1 LNTAVAILIFILI
14 LGIVVFVHEFG
25 HFIMARRAG
34 IFVEEFAMGMG
45 PKLLTFR
52 GKKKTKKPLEGQEEV
67 TLYTLRLFPLG
78 GFCKMRGMDEAI
90 PNDPEAMN
98 NKSLFSR
105 VLVIVGGSAMNFLL
119 ALIIFAALAYLNGY
133 SIPTVHGVLDN
144 TPAQQAGLMSGDR
157 ITHFNGSRVGMWENF
172 RFMMEMSGGN
182 ELSLRVNRD
191 GQRVDLAITPVL
203 DPDDNVYRIGFVAAF
218 RHGSRFGVSRSD
230 PDYERATLFGSMGYA
245 LQTIGFQARLPF
257 RMLTRFITRQPLP
270 EGAGIVS
277 VIGMGAQVTEIYQE
291 VIEVGIVPTIL
302 TMLMIAGFINVALGI
317 MNLLPIPALDG
328 ARLVFLIVE
337 GIRRKPVSLE
347 REGMVHFVGFVIL
360 IILLVVVASRDIVN
374 LL

>member
-1 LNTAVAILIFILI
+1 MHTAVPILIFIVI

-52 GKKKTKKPLEGQEEV
+52 GKKKTMNPLEGQEDV
-67 TLYTLRLFPLG
+67 TLYTLRALPLG
-78 GFCKMRGMDEAI
+78 GFCKMRGMDEAV
-90 PNDPEAMN
+90 PDDPEAMN
-98 NKSLFSR
+98 NKPLFSR
-105 VLVIVGGSAMNFLL
+105 MLVIVGGSAMNFIL
-119 ALIIFAALAYLNGY
+119 ALIIFTVLTYLNGY
-133 SIPTVHGVLDN
+133 SVPVVHSVIDG
-144 TPAQQAGLMSGDR
+144 TPAQQTGLQAGDR
-157 ITHFNGSRVGMWENF
+157 ITHLNGSRVGMWENF
-172 RFMMEMSGGN
+172 RFMLEMSGGN
-182 ELSLRVNRD
+182 EIDLRVNRD
-191 GQRVDLAITPVL
+191 GQRVDLTMTPVL
-203 DPDDNVYRIGFVAAF
+203 DPEDNAYRIGFIAE
-218 RHGSRFGVSRSD
+218 RRFGTRSGVSRSD
-230 PDYERATLFGSMGYA
+230 PYFARATMVGSIGNA
-245 LQTIGFQARLPF
+245 AQSIGFHIRMPF
-257 RMLTRFITRQPLP
+257 RMLARFIARQPLP
-270 EGAGIVS
+270 EGAGVMS
-277 VIGMGAQVTEIYQE
+277 VIGIGGQVVEVYQE
-291 VIEVGIVPTIL
+291 TVEESIVVTVM
-302 TMLMIAGFINVALGI
+302 TMLLITGFINVALGI

>member
-1 LNTAVAILIFILI
+1 
-14 LGIVVFVHEFG
+14 
-25 HFIMARRAG
+25 MARRAG

-52 GKKKTKKPLEGQEEV
+52 GKKKSKTPLDGQEDV

-78 GFCKMRGMDEAI
+78 GFCKMRGMEEAI
-90 PNDPEAMN
+90 PDDPEAMN
-98 NKSLFSR
+98 NKSLFDR

-119 ALIIFAALAYLNGY
+119 ALIIFTILAYLNGY
-133 SIPTVHGVLDN
+133 SVPTVQGVLDG
-144 TPAQQAGLMSGDR
+144 TPAQQAGLLPGDR

-172 RFMMEMSGGN
+172 RFMLDMSGGN
-182 ELSLRVNRD
+182 EVDIRVNRD

-203 DPDDNVYRIGFVAAF
+203 DPEDDVYRIGFIAAR

-230 PDYERATLFGSMGYA
+230 PDYERATIIGSMGNA
-245 LQTIGFQARLPF
+245 AQTIGFHARLPF
-257 RMLTRFITRQPLP
+257 RMLARFIARQPLP
-270 EGAGIVS
+270 DGAGIVS
-277 VIGMGAQVTEIYQE
+277 VIGMGGQVTEIYQE

-302 TMLMIAGFINVALGI
+302 TMLLIAGFINVALGI
-317 MNLLPIPALDG
+317 MNLMPIPALDG